1 MYVAYG
7 WGFDKFMTETN
18 EGSGKLKV
26 TPLWG
31 PVMKFIIP
39 VIILVILIAGL
50 LGDNL
55 A

>member
-1 MYVAYG
+1 
-7 WGFDKFMTETN
+7 MTETN
-18 EGSGKLKV
+18 EGSSKLKV